1 MSDPYGKLVRD
12 KIPEIIE
19 SNGEK
24 PITRVLDEE
33 EYKQMLDEKLLE
45 EVNEYLE
52 SNNKEELGDII
63 EVIRGICKNLGIT
76 FEEVMNVADEK
87 RIKRGGFNNKIF
99 LVGVEKEKN

>member
-1 MSDPYGKLVRD
+1 MSNPYGKLVRD

-24 PITRVLDEE
+24 PIIRILNDE
-33 EYKQMLDEKLLE
+33 EYKQMLNEKLQE

-63 EVIRGICKNLGIT
+63 EVIRGICSTLGIT
-76 FEEVMNVADEK
+76 FEEVLEFADEK
-87 RIKRGGFNNKIF
+87 RVKRGGFDNKIF
-99 LVGVEKEKN
+99 LVGVEK